1 MARKM
6 AALLLQQTVGENMD
20 ESTNKVEQKRPD
32 SEECIL
38 CDFIKQVNGEINQ
51 NSAGEER
58 ILENDK
64 ISVLAT
70 GLCQLSNRGYMKV
83 NGSGPSSGL
92 YLG

>member
-20 ESTNKVEQKRPD
+20 EAIDKTEQKRPD

-38 CDFIKQVNGEINQ
+38 CDFIKQFNGEINQ

-64 ISVLAT
+64 NQCP
-70 GLCQLSNRGYMKV
+70 GH
-83 NGSGPSSGL
+83 
-92 YLG
+92 